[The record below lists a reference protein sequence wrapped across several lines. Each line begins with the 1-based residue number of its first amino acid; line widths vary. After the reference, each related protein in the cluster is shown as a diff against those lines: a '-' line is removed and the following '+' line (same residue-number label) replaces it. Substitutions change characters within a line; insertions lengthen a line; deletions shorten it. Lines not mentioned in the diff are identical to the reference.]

1 MAGMKQAEG
10 IGTSHRDLRP
20 TEIRRSE
27 NAVQR
32 SMQAITS
39 FINPFGDLQSNDLI
53 IITSGSKVSEEVK
66 FDVLRAE
73 EAGRNA
79 KELFIKERL
88 EKNQHF
94 FDKIPQMKLKTMAS
108 MNKKTKVKSSK
119 NKLIEYKQQFNIAF
133 QFLMHAHKASVQF
146 DIQELM
152 KYMLTP
158 VPFSIATADN
168 ILAKTDKAKGK
179 LVQ

>member
-1 MAGMKQAEG
+1 
-10 IGTSHRDLRP
+10 
-20 TEIRRSE
+20 
-27 NAVQR
+27 
-32 SMQAITS
+32 
-39 FINPFGDLQSNDLI
+39 
-53 IITSGSKVSEEVK
+53 
-66 FDVLRAE
+66 
-73 EAGRNA
+73 
-79 KELFIKERL
+79 
-88 EKNQHF
+88 
-94 FDKIPQMKLKTMAS
+94 MKLKTMAS

-119 NKLIEYKQQFNIAF
+119 NKLIEYKQQSNIAF